1 VLASPPWIPG
11 SSARFRCSH
20 SSARHNRTASRA
32 RVELDVEAGTTLTQE
47 GEFGY
52 AMFAVT
58 EGTADVLIDGDLIRT
73 LDQETSSV
81 RSQSF
86 SAVPAQRP

>member
-1 VLASPPWIPG
+1 
-11 SSARFRCSH
+11 
-20 SSARHNRTASRA
+20 
-32 RVELDVEAGTTLTQE
+32 
-47 GEFGY
+47 
-52 AMFAVT
+52 MFAVT